1 MSLFNVEDQI
11 QKAQQA
17 GQFDHLRGK
26 GKPFTHLDTDP
37 FEHLVQ
43 DQGVVPSWLE
53 KENEIRA
60 KLEIARQSIV
70 RTHDWVL
77 ASLNGG
83 SIDRH
88 YARGEWH
95 TARRIFEQRLDDIN
109 KLIRTFNLEL
119 PEPLRHLQRF
129 PLKIDEELNHLGLTE
144 KF

>member
-1 MSLFNVEDQI
+1 MPLFDVEDHI

-17 GQFDHLRGK
+17 GEFDRLRGK

-43 DQGVVPSWLE
+43 EQGVVPRWLE
-53 KENEIRA
+53 KEYEIRA
-60 KLEIARQSIV
+60 KIEIARQAIV

-77 ASLNGG
+77 AALAGG
-83 SIDRH
+83 SVDRG
-88 YARGEWH
+88 YARTEWH
-95 TARRIFEQRLDDIN
+95 TARHIFTQRLDEIN
-109 KLIRTFNLEL
+109 QLIRIFNLEL

-129 PLKIDEELNHLGLTE
+129 PLKIDEELAQLGLTE